1 VISIEKYKLKGAM
14 WNSFNSPGNENLK
27 PDADTG
33 LVNNG
38 VDGAKS
44 RSGGHSGNSGA
55 SKPCRRPLRL
65 LQVSPHNGESNFEHA
80 INSASTI
87 KRSPLKSLYESG
99 SNNIASLGNY
109 DQSPMTT
116 MRSPNKNKLSTKND
130 FSPSGKSIQRISTM
144 LVHRQRSDMAVISKT
159 PDRGDSFDRN
169 RAPSSSKS
177 KVARVIESKAVRIR
191 LNGNKKENSIE
202 ILGSP
207 NSNSCS
213 LLESSMNSPM
223 GGKAIANRRHSQL
236 PKPRSISNSNI
247 KSTGKKANELS
258 MSSFRSPTKKSSS
271 SFREEGANDSKVG
284 FSESLGLFF
293 FSPADNSSKH
303 PMQRPIVDHQGEW
316 AAESGV
322 VTATGTNISGT
333 SLSNELND
341 NYYTPY
347 TTGAGVSLN
356 RPSMQRSHAKPT
368 LSSASREKDSKR
380 GSPDKAKS
388 VRQSPQKSAKFKKL
402 LKVEHPMY
410 VSDSSPG
417 SERARMTPN
426 GPSPSRCSAP
436 LDISSEISFIPG
448 VKSHSDA
455 PSSVLCLSP
464 QRARVTLANINA
476 PLSVNWR
483 DAIQSDVEPPVC
495 DGGDID
501 TITAELDAL
510 SFRGDLDLGS
520 SYGMRKECCYET
532 DVSSDE
538 STPQTGL
545 EHVTRV
551 QMRSQNPNPSQKGSP
566 FSFPRQT
573 GGLAGTPSA
582 LIASKTKIELG
593 QKQLIADTAN
603 NLTSSINGI
612 TRSMATADP
621 STRPSDD
628 CMVDL
633 TGVRASPRSSPVEV
647 ETETDIRRK
656 LVAGDQHCESRVYL
670 GSKFCTADE
679 DSVENSSLCF
689 SAENCVASSQ
699 IFKLPEDSF
708 CKSDYYELIRT
719 AREENTRGVTPT
731 REPLPLCGQRYA
743 AQPTSWLSLQSPI
756 DKMQHRGLPKSA
768 VKSRASPQID
778 LLYTPQPSQP
788 YLRRSAS
795 RERELIFKAN
805 GEELEEGEI
814 DEGVCSN
821 QKFTPEVAR
830 SSDTLA
836 RCPGLDELL
845 WGPNATSPSE
855 MPMVP
860 NSLNFSSAN
869 TPLLNRGPFGA
880 LRGRM
885 LGTSSSPLNIP
896 FSLGQAEIEDCSPSS
911 ARQRSQSAS
920 PSAMGSAVRLSPK
933 AAQLTEDLAAADALV
948 RMMQMS
954 HLTPSRFDDSR
965 DISNSGPTNEDG
977 EADADDSSIFA
988 LDCVRNDRHQE
999 SECDSESERSQ
1010 IQEISAVLKNLR
1022 EGDVCCRMSSERG
1035 KKEEEEE
1042 EMFGV
1047 RPLDFALGLTAST
1060 RDGAAVDRSAQ
1071 REHGEAP
1078 ECSLA
1083 LRDER
1088 LEISAACTE
1097 DLDSSA
1103 MYTTATTISLDFP
1116 HDPSYANSSMLS
1128 ARRAKKD
1135 GRSKAGGPQSGPL
1148 PNLLV
1153 TRKKRRKDAAIEMKE
1168 IVLKATPGDS
1178 TTVALTFGNSRP
1190 GVIILRPKAILVRY
1204 EPSLQAPTPSALLS
1218 HSGDKAGLGV
1228 IPGTPQRVKEEEE
1241 REKSRRLIFSVT
1253 PESLPLLPGA
1263 ENILHVTF
1271 SPSLESSGVYSGALK
1286 IKAGNKVSRL
1296 SCHSMLCYS
1305 LSAITSIFWLF
1316 ADEITTPLLQS
1327 FVMLLRG
1334 EVVLTHSVQRSPSR
1348 SGDRYADRTEER
1360 EEAPRGVKVQV
1371 SQTLPSS
1378 QQVSVMTVC
1387 SPARETV
1394 QHTHHST
1401 ALSPYKSNYEGSISS
1416 LDNALTRAINTSRGV
1431 KGYTNEISVATG
1443 QQLIDDIEM
1452 QQDKVRHWLEM
1463 EKDRLLGPS
1472 QRSGEPDSNSFIFV
1486 SD

>member
-1 VISIEKYKLKGAM
+1 M
-14 WNSFNSPGNENLK
+14 WNSFNSPGIENLK
-27 PDADTG
+27 PDTDTG
-33 LVNNG
+33 LINNG
-38 VDGAKS
+38 VDGAKL

-65 LQVSPHNGESNFEHA
+65 LQVSPHNGESNIEHA
-80 INSASTI
+80 INGASSI
-87 KRSPLKSLYESG
+87 KRSPLKSLYESE
-99 SNNIASLGNY
+99 SNNIVSLANY
-109 DQSPMTT
+109 EQSPMTL

-130 FSPSGKSIQRISTM
+130 FSPSGKSIQRISSM
-144 LVHRQRSDMAVISKT
+144 LVHRQRSDMAVINGT
-159 PDRGDSFDRN
+159 PDRGDSFERN

-177 KVARVIESKAVRIR
+177 KVAKVIESKAVRIR

-213 LLESSMNSPM
+213 LLESSMNTPM
-223 GGKAIANRRHSQL
+223 GGKAVANRRHSQL
-236 PKPRSISNSNI
+236 PKPRSISNSTI
-247 KSTGKKANELS
+247 KSTDKKANELS
-258 MSSFRSPTKKSSS
+258 LSSFRSPAKKPSS
-271 SFREEGANDSKVG
+271 SFREEGASDNKVG

-293 FSPADNSSKH
+293 FSPADTSSKH
-303 PMQRPIVDHQGEW
+303 PMQRHRTIVAHPGEW
-316 AAESGV
+316 ATEIGTVA
-322 VTATGTNISGT
+322 ATGTSSSGT
-333 SLSNELND
+333 PPSSELSD

-368 LSSASREKDSKR
+368 LSSASREKDLKR
-380 GSPDKAKS
+380 GTPDKAKS
-388 VRQSPQKSAKFKKL
+388 IRQSPQKSAKFKKL

-417 SERARMTPN
+417 SERAPMTPN
-426 GPSPSRCSAP
+426 GPIPSHCSAP
-436 LDISSEISFIPG
+436 LDISSEIAFIPG
-448 VKSHSDA
+448 VQSHSDA

-464 QRARVTLANINA
+464 KRARVTLANINA

-501 TITAELDAL
+501 TVTAELDAL
-510 SFRGDLDLGS
+510 SFRGELDLGS
-520 SYGMRKECCYET
+520 SYGMRKDYCFET

-551 QMRSQNPNPSQKGSP
+551 QMRSQNPNPSQKDSP

-573 GGLAGTPSA
+573 AGPAGTPSA
-582 LIASKTKIELG
+582 SMATKTKIEPG
-593 QKQLIADTAN
+593 QKQLIADTAS

-612 TRSMATADP
+612 TRSMATVDP
-621 STRPSDD
+621 ATRPSSDAR
-628 CMVDL
+628 VDP
-633 TGVRASPRSSPVEV
+633 TGVRASLSSSPVEA
-647 ETETDIRRK
+647 ETETETESRRQ
-656 LVAGDQHCESRVYL
+656 LVAEDQHYESRDYM
-670 GSKFCTADE
+670 GSKFCTADD

-689 SAENCVASSQ
+689 SAESCVASSQ

-708 CKSDYYELIRT
+708 CKSDYYDLIRT
-719 AREENTRGVTPT
+719 AREENTRGVTPA
-731 REPLPLCGQRYA
+731 REPLPLSGQRCA

-768 VKSRASPQID
+768 VKCRTSPQID

-795 RERELIFKAN
+795 RERELILKAN
-805 GEELEEGEI
+805 GEVLEEGEI
-814 DEGVCSN
+814 DEGVRSN
-821 QKFTPEVAR
+821 QRFTPEVAR

-860 NSLNFSSAN
+860 NSLTFSSAT

-885 LGTSSSPLNIP
+885 QGTSSSPLNIP
-896 FSLGQAEIEDCSPSS
+896 FFLGQSETEDCSPRS
-911 ARQRSQSAS
+911 ARYRSQSAS
-920 PSAMGSAVRLSPK
+920 PSAMGSAVRLSLK

-954 HLTPSRFDDSR
+954 HLTPSRFDDSP
-965 DISNSGPTNEDG
+965 DISNSGPTNQG
-977 EADADDSSIFA
+977 EEAGADDSSIFA
-988 LDCVRNDRHQE
+988 LDCVRDDRHQE

-1010 IQEISAVLKNLR
+1010 MQEISAVLKNLR
-1022 EGDVCCRMSSERG
+1022 DGDVCCRMSSERG
-1035 KKEEEEE
+1035 QKEEE
-1042 EMFGV
+1042 EMFGI

-1060 RDGAAVDRSAQ
+1060 RDDAAVDRSAQ
-1071 REHGEAP
+1071 GESSETPA
-1078 ECSLA
+1078 CSLA
-1083 LRDER
+1083 LKDER

-1116 HDPSYANSSMLS
+1116 NDPSYANSSMLS

-1135 GRSKAGGPQSGPL
+1135 GRSKAGGPQSRPL

-1153 TRKKRRKDAAIEMKE
+1153 TRKRRKKDAAIEMKE
-1168 IVLKATPGDS
+1168 IVLKAAPGES

-1190 GVIILRPKAILVRY
+1190 GIIILRPKAILVRY
-1204 EPSLQAPTPSALLS
+1204 EPSLQALAPSPSAPLS
-1218 HSGDKAGLGV
+1218 HSGDKAGLEF

-1241 REKSRRLIFSVT
+1241 REKSRRLIFSVS

-1296 SCHSMLCYS
+1296 SCHSLPYYS
-1305 LSAITSIFWLF
+1305 HPQCNLPRILAI
-1316 ADEITTPLLQS
+1316 
-1327 FVMLLRG
+1327 
-1334 EVVLTHSVQRSPSR
+1334 
-1348 SGDRYADRTEER
+1348 
-1360 EEAPRGVKVQV
+1360 
-1371 SQTLPSS
+1371 
-1378 QQVSVMTVC
+1378 C
-1387 SPARETV
+1387 
-1394 QHTHHST
+1394 
-1401 ALSPYKSNYEGSISS
+1401 
-1416 LDNALTRAINTSRGV
+1416 
-1431 KGYTNEISVATG
+1431 
-1443 QQLIDDIEM
+1443 
-1452 QQDKVRHWLEM
+1452 
-1463 EKDRLLGPS
+1463 
-1472 QRSGEPDSNSFIFV
+1472 
-1486 SD
+1486 